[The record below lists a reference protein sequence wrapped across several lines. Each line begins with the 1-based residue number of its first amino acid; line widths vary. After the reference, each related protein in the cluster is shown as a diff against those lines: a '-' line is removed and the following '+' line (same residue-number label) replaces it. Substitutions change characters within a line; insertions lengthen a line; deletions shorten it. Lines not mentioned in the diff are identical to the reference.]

1 MLLGIDESF
10 GGHEREAWS
19 QSRKEAG
26 YRGDSN
32 PGPEAWACHHQCLL
46 LFSAHVLTDKGEKQ
60 NLSAAMSRGQEKKHL
75 RRFQALPGSLLPA
88 QTPAKG
94 SRGLQS
100 PCLPIHVSHPH
111 EKSMKSD
118 PEGEPVCPETA
129 GAVFCMSRHFQ
140 KDSMPPEGCLCVV
153 GPGRRGNR
161 NLTFV
166 LYFPRFLLYVNNS
179 QLNRSKN

>member
-1 MLLGIDESF
+1 MLLGIAESF
-10 GGHEREAWS
+10 GGHGREAWS

-26 YRGDSN
+26 YHGDSN

-60 NLSAAMSRGQEKKHL
+60 NLRAAMSRGQEKKHL

-88 QTPAKG
+88 LTPKG

-100 PCLPIHVSHPH
+100 PCLPVHVSHPH

-118 PEGEPVCPETA
+118 PEGEPCALRQQELCFAGVDISRKILCHLRAASVWWGRVGEET
-129 GAVFCMSRHFQ
+129 GIL
-140 KDSMPPEGCLCVV
+140 P
-153 GPGRRGNR
+153 
-161 NLTFV
+161 
-166 LYFPRFLLYVNNS
+166 LLYTFHTSYFMSITHN
-179 QLNRSKN
+179 